1 MPHVA
6 ILPRIRNGLAAACL
20 AALCGLIL
28 PAVANAQVVV
38 VANGSPITELDIA
51 QRSKLM
57 AASTHK
63 TPPRQEVIQD
73 LIDDRIKIA
82 RAKMYGVDVSD
93 ADVDNTF
100 QTMASRQHLSA
111 QQFSEVL
118 MRSGIYSQTLKAR
131 IHAEMAWNQ
140 LIRGKFSASLEVN
153 DVDITK
159 AMMESH
165 DASGGVGYIY
175 TLYPV
180 IVLAPRGSSEGFLKT
195 KLQEAEDLRKRFAS
209 CPQGLAMARGMRDVA
224 VREPVTRSSADLPEQ
239 FRQLLGSM
247 ELGRLTTPE
256 PTSQGLQMFAL
267 CSKRESSSD
276 TPAKKQAREQIFAKR
291 FEIESKKYLE
301 EIRKQAMVEY
311 KSK

>member
-1 MPHVA
+1 MLHIAVMPR
-6 ILPRIRNGLAAACL
+6 LRNGLAAACL
-20 AALCGLIL
+20 AAFCGLIL
-28 PAVANAQVVV
+28 PSLATAQVVV

-82 RAKMYGVDVSD
+82 KAKMYGINVTD
-93 ADVDNTF
+93 ADVDGTF
-100 QTMASRQHLSA
+100 QTMASRQHLSP

-140 LIRGKFSASLEVN
+140 LVRGKFSASLEVN

-165 DASGGVGYIY
+165 EAPNGVGYIY

-180 IVLAPRGSSEGFLKT
+180 IVLAPRGSSEGFLKS
-195 KLQEAEDLRKRFAS
+195 KLQEATELRNRFVS
-209 CPQGLAMARGMRDVA
+209 CAQGLSMARGMRDVA

-267 CSKRESSSD
+267 CNKRESSSD